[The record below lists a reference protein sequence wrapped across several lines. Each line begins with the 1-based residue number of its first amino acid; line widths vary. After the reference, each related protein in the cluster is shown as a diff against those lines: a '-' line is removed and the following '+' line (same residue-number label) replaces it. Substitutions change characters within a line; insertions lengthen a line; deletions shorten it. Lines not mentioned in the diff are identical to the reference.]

1 VEGRETWRR
10 SVYVFAKRSIRLP
23 LLEVFDAPDWNTSC
37 ARRVP
42 TTAPTQALAL
52 MNDGFVREQAGRLAA
67 RVTAESPPEASAR
80 IAHAYLLALERQPSR
95 SELEAGLK
103 FLGSNAT
110 DDKAA
115 ALTDFCHVLF
125 TLNEFLY
132 VD

>member
-1 VEGRETWRR
+1 
-10 SVYVFAKRSIRLP
+10 
-23 LLEVFDAPDWNTSC
+23 
-37 ARRVP
+37 
-42 TTAPTQALAL
+42 